1 MNENKHPLGLSQR
14 VLDMARQAEADIR
27 GQFAHIDAVAIQQP
41 KVLAAFQNTG

>member
-27 GQFAHIDAVAIQQP
+27 GQFAHIDAVAEYNRW
-41 KVLAAFQNTG
+41 FTSW